1 MDKRTVKN
9 IDRNAD
15 NNADSIMDTNAGK
28 KLYVVLPAYNEEE
41 NVEIMVKGWLHYK
54 ERIFDKFRLGMEIVI
69 VNDGSSDRT
78 KEIGEKMEKDFP
90 ECRLINHSVNK
101 GLGEALKTGL
111 FYAKEK
117 ADCACVCVMDCDNT
131 QKPKY
136 IGRMLY
142 GMYKSGKAPDVVI
155 ASRYCRGSEVF
166 GVAGH
171 RLLTSQG
178 ARFVYQLILGVPGV
192 RGYTCGYRLYK
203 REALLAAGELYG
215 EGLIEES
222 GFTCMAELL
231 YKLYR
236 SGASFMEVPFSLHY
250 EDKKGSS
257 KMKVIKTALNSIIL
271 AFNLRLS
278 L

>member
-41 NVEIMVKGWLHYK
+41 NVEIMVKGWLHY
-54 ERIFDKFRLGMEIVI
+54 
-69 VNDGSSDRT
+69 

-192 RGYTCGYRLYK
+192 RDYTCGYRLYK

-236 SGASFMEVPFSLHY
+236 SGASFMEIPFSLHY